1 MELAAMSNILDLAVL
16 LTLILASLKL
26 TGVIN
31 LPWLLVFTPAL
42 IYLLLATLALLL
54 LINIFYF
61 RDLSNWPFIK

>member
-1 MELAAMSNILDLAVL
+1 MGWAVMSNILDLAVL

-31 LPWLLVFTPAL
+31 LPWLVVFTPAL

>member
-1 MELAAMSNILDLAVL
+1 MSNILDLAVL

-31 LPWLLVFTPAL
+31 LPWLVVFTPAL

>member
-1 MELAAMSNILDLAVL
+1 MSNILDLAVL

>member
-1 MELAAMSNILDLAVL
+1 MSNFLDLAVL
-16 LTLILASLKL
+16 LTFLLASLKL

-42 IYLLLATLALLL
+42 IYLLLAALALLL